1 MSSFKPRKSIVSRY
15 STTKVNSNYYG
26 SVDIASGNATQD
38 DVQVVGVKES
48 EPGYIWVPYIPVSTT
63 SIIMDGW
70 EETVEE
76 KAERIREERKKK
88 LDRIFKDNI

>member
-1 MSSFKPRKSIVSRY
+1 MQPRKSITSRY
-15 STTKVNSNYYG
+15 SITKVNSNYYG
-26 SVDIASGNATQD
+26 SVDIVSGNTTQD
-38 DVQVVGVKES
+38 DVQVVGVKKM
-48 EPGYIWVPYIPVSTT
+48 EPGYIWVPYIIPVST

-70 EETVEE
+70 EETIEE

>member
-38 DVQVVGVKES
+38 DVQVEKDKNGIS
-48 EPGYIWVPYIPVSTT
+48 SLT
-63 SIIMDGW
+63 GW
-70 EETVEE
+70 
-76 KAERIREERKKK
+76 KRELADDLSAFQELFDELQAKLKREQREKK
-88 LDRIFKDNI
+88 LKRILGDEL

>member
-38 DVQVVGVKES
+38 DVQV
-48 EPGYIWVPYIPVSTT
+48 
-63 SIIMDGW
+63 
-70 EETVEE
+70 E
-76 KAERIREERKKK
+76 KDKNGISS
-88 LDRIFKDNI
+88 LTIS